1 MLSNWR
7 VCTVWAMLLPL
18 LLLATKPAHALDRVR
33 VAKSGLAIAFTP
45 IEVGSETKIW
55 DSLGITVDSVLLGGD
70 AAVERA
76 LTAGE
81 IDIGLGSG
89 PGMGY
94 RVKGVPAIA
103 VAAAAG
109 PPNSFKIVVRPDSP
123 IHSIDDLKG
132 KRVAVTSAGS
142 LTDWLVRELARQKG
156 WGPDGIESTPLG
168 GQRPEMAAMKAG
180 DVDGVVVTS
189 GPAYDYEEHHE
200 ARVLMSFGDIVKD
213 FHTHV
218 LVASDALIAN
228 NPDLLRRFLKGWFM
242 TIAYMKVHPDI
253 GMKIAARSLNISE
266 SACAKAYP
274 GDIAMMSNDGAFN
287 PAAIETIRRSLP
299 QLGILDTEPDA
310 KALYTDRFVP
320 VKF

>member
-1 MLSNWR
+1 VSF
-7 VCTVWAMLLPL
+7 LLGI
-18 LLLATKPAHALDRVR
+18 ASGSAYALDKVR

-45 IEVGSETKIW
+45 IDVGAETKIW
-55 DSLGITVDSVLLGGD
+55 QSVGIEVESILLGGD
-70 AAVERA
+70 AAVQRA

-103 VAAAAG
+103 VAAVAG
-109 PPNSFKIVVRPDSP
+109 PPNSFKIVVRPDSA
-123 IHSIDDLKG
+123 IRSADDLRG

-142 LTDWLVRELARQKG
+142 LTDWLVRELAHQKG
-156 WGPDGIESTPLG
+156 WGPSGIESIPLG
-168 GQRPEMAAMKAG
+168 GQRAEMAAMKAG

-189 GPAYDYEEHHE
+189 GPAYDYEEHKE
-200 ARVLMSFGDIVKD
+200 ARVLLSFGDIVKD

-218 LVASDALIAN
+218 LVASDALIAD

-242 TIAYMKVHPDI
+242 TIAYMKAHPDTGI
-253 GMKIAARSLNISE
+253 GIAAQALNISE

-274 GDIAMMSNDGAFN
+274 GDMAMMSNDGAFD
-287 PAAIETIRRSLP
+287 PAAIETIRKSLP
-299 QLGILDTEPDA
+299 QLGILDTVPDA
-310 KALYTDRFVP
+310 KVLYTSQFVP

>member
-1 MLSNWR
+1 MLSIGKVRRLWTA
-7 VCTVWAMLLPL
+7 V
-18 LLLATKPAHALDRVR
+18 LALSIIASTSAQALDRVH
-33 VAKSGLAIAFTP
+33 VAKSGLAIAFAP
-45 IEVGSETKIW
+45 IEVGTEAKIW
-55 DSLGITVDSVLLGGD
+55 DSVGITVESVLLGGD

-81 IDIGLGSG
+81 IDVGLGSG

-103 VAAAAG
+103 VAATAG

-123 IHSIDDLKG
+123 IRSVDDLKG

-168 GQRPEMAAMKAG
+168 GQRAEMAAMKAG

-200 ARVLMSFGDIVKD
+200 ARVLMSFGEIVKD

-242 TIAYMKVHPDI
+242 TIAYMKAHPDTGI
-253 GMKIAARSLNISE
+253 RIAARSLNISE

-274 GDIAMMSNDGAFN
+274 GDMAMMSDDGAFN
-287 PAAIETIRRSLP
+287 PAAIETIRRSLQ
-299 QLGILDTEPDA
+299 QLGILDSEPDA
-310 KALYTDRFVP
+310 KALYDDRFVP

>member
-1 MLSNWR
+1 MNCSRGTRALLI
-7 VCTVWAMLLPL
+7 AMSF
-18 LLLATKPAHALDRVR
+18 LLALASGSAQALDRVR
-33 VAKSGLAIAFTP
+33 VAKSGLAIAFAP
-45 IEVGSETKIW
+45 IEVGTEAEIW
-55 DSLGITVDSVLLGGD
+55 QSVGIEVESILLGGD

-89 PGMGY
+89 PSMGY

-109 PPNSFKIVVRPDSP
+109 PPNSFKIVVRPDST
-123 IHSIDDLKG
+123 IRSDDALKG
-132 KRVAVTSAGS
+132 ARIAVTSAGS
-142 LTDWLVRELARQKG
+142 LTDWLVRELAQQKG
-156 WGPDGIESTPLG
+156 WGPDGIQSIPLG
-168 GQRPEMAAMKAG
+168 GQRSEMAAMKAG

-189 GPAYDYEEHHE
+189 GPAYDYEEHKE
-200 ARVLMSFGDIVKD
+200 ARVLLSFGNIVKD

-228 NPDLLRRFLKGWFM
+228 NPDLLRRFLKGWFE
-242 TIAYMKVHPDI
+242 TIAFMKSHPEI
-253 GMKIAARSLNISE
+253 GIRIAGHALNISE

-274 GDIAMMSNDGAFN
+274 GDMAMMSDDGVFN
-287 PAAIETIRRSLP
+287 PAAIETIRKSLP
-299 QLGILDTEPDA
+299 ELGILDSVPDA